1 MSYFKNI
8 KLIFNIFKEGTK
20 LVKETKRQQERYR
33 TMSTDELALL
43 PDDALYSAVY
53 SRIEDKM
60 DYADQ
65 EKSYSVLSQPQKVVY
80 ALHILEDEVNNG
92 GLCQFFVNSSRMYAP
107 YISEYLALICA
118 EEHRNLFDSFI
129 EKYKIDVHNLDSF
142 RIQRTEDYEQQTQ
155 RYPFDEFDEAFYALP
170 SLEQPS
176 CIYIRENISFF

>member
-20 LVKETKRQQERYR
+20 LVKEMKRQQKRYR

-65 EKSYSVLSQPQKVVY
+65 EKSYSVFSQPQKVVY
-80 ALHILEDEVNNG
+80 ALHILEGEVNNG

-107 YISEYLALICA
+107 YISDYLALICA

-129 EKYKIDVHNLDSF
+129 QKYKIDVRDLDSF
-142 RIQRTEDYEQQTQ
+142 RIQRTEDYEQQTK

-170 SLEQPS
+170 SLEQPL